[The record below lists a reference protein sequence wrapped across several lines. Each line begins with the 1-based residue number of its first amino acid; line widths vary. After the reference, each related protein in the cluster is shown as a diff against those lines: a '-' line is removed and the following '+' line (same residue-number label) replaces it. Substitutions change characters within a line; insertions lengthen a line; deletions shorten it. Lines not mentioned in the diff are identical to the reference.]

1 MRSVPGKRT
10 VETNSRW
17 RCGGPAETRT
27 VAADDRP
34 PKGMNLPEV
43 LLTSVE
49 TASLQQRAA
58 PSLTPPTARRHS
70 RLKELS
76 EVSPTSAPSAEITF
90 HPGSMTFQ
98 ETFVGS
104 SLLASSS
111 APRERRRR
119 GWAAV
124 LSAPHEGAPQAA
136 ARTAAAARSGLGR
149 ASGVHCGATDTM
161 RGCATGLPHPYRPAQ

>member
-1 MRSVPGKRT
+1 MKT
-10 VETNSRW
+10 
-17 RCGGPAETRT
+17 A
-27 VAADDRP
+27 RP
-34 PKGMNLPEV
+34 PAGYLATHRLTPTASITGAGTLQEV
-43 LLTSVE
+43 SLTSVE

-98 ETFVGS
+98 ETFVRS

-111 APRERRRR
+111 PPRERRRR
-119 GWAAV
+119 AWAAV